1 MSYFTK
7 IILHMII
14 MLVFLFLAAAG
25 IITAKF
31 FKKRNPE
38 WIKIHKTLMISGILS
53 AFIGIGWII
62 YAVQSE
68 QGLHFYAPH
77 TFLGLGT
84 FILALTAP
92 VLGILFTGKKT
103 RKELKPILRKLHK
116 IIGWIILILIVVTVF
131 TGLLLSGIIPIDI

>member
-1 MSYFTK
+1 MTYFTK
-7 IILHMII
+7 IILHMSI
-14 MLVFLFLAAAG
+14 MLVFLLLAAAG

-31 FKKRNPE
+31 FKKRNPN
-38 WIKIHKTLMISGILS
+38 WMKIHKTLMLSGVLS
-53 AFIGIGWII
+53 AFVGIGWII

-92 VLGILFTGKKT
+92 VLGILFTSKKT
-103 RKELKPILRKLHK
+103 NKDLKPVLRRFHK
-116 IIGWIILILIVVTVF
+116 IIGWISLILIVVTVF
-131 TGLLLSGIIPIDI
+131 TGLLLSGILSLPF

>member
-1 MSYFTK
+1 MTYYTK
-7 IILHMII
+7 IILHMSI
-14 MLVFLFLAAAG
+14 MLLYLLLSAAG
-25 IITAKF
+25 IITVKF
-31 FKKRNPE
+31 FKKRNPK
-38 WIKIHKTLMISGILS
+38 WMKIHKTLMISGVSS
-53 AFIGIGWII
+53 ALIGIGWII
-62 YAVQSE
+62 YVVQSE

-92 VLGILFTGKKT
+92 VLGILFTGEKT
-103 RKELKPILRKLHK
+103 RKEIKTILRKLHK